1 MTVTFQGHVTASVT
15 WSFDFPIL
23 FAYSDSFSQDAPFSY
38 NTCIRHRQTD
48 RQTDRRTQ
56 HCR

>member
-1 MTVTFQGHVTASVT
+1 MTVTFQGHVTASFT

-48 RQTDRRTQ
+48 RRTQ